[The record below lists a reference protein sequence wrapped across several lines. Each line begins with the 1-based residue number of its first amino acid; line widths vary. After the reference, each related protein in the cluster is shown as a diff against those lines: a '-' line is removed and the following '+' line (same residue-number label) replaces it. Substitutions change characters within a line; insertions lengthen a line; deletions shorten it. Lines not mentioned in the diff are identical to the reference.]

1 MHACCCCCCRRY
13 YLEMVGRRRIK
24 ITSTRDLDGYRV
36 AAAELFKDT
45 TPQPAAAAAAA
56 DAPAGENAAD
66 VTDSVSN
73 TVSNNNDSLQE
84 LAESAV
90 AAADGL
96 LDRVRGVLASRRV
109 GPGQIRELFD
119 R

>member
-1 MHACCCCCCRRY
+1 
-13 YLEMVGRRRIK
+13 MVGRRRIK

-45 TPQPAAAAAAA
+45 TPQPAAAAAA

-66 VTDSVSN
+66 VTDGVSN